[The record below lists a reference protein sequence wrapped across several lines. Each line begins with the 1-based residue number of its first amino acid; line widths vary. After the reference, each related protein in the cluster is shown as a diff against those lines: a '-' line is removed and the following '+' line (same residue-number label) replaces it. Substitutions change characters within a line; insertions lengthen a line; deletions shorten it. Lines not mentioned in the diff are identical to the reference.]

1 MSKTVVVS
9 EPNGNGKQN
18 IEVISKSGID
28 DGATEVNRKKK
39 IYLPISSDQTLDQHK
54 RSIQNSVYNLKSQP
68 SIQFMIAFDLL
79 VSLSVLYTSKKGERT
94 LLQFQIG

>member
-54 RSIQNSVYNLKSQP
+54 VESERDIVNTSQFITKVKNIFFFKI
-68 SIQFMIAFDLL
+68 S
-79 VSLSVLYTSKKGERT
+79 
-94 LLQFQIG
+94 